1 MANNNLTSIGPA
13 LPSERY
19 LSLDA
24 LRGFALFGVLA
35 VNIQCFAMIFP
46 ALFNPTCFGD
56 LTGLNY
62 WVAALTHILVSSKF
76 ITLFSL
82 LFGAGIL
89 LMTRN
94 IEKKGRKSAG
104 KHYRRMMWLIII
116 GLIHAYLLWYG
127 DILVSYG
134 LCGLLVFLF
143 RKMSPRKLLIIGLI
157 SICIVSLA
165 LVLLS
170 WSLPYWPEEQLKMSM
185 QQMHPDAEYIAWEIN
200 AYRGGWQ
207 EQMAHRVPVAISFQT
222 TIFLLMTF
230 WRTAGLM
237 LLGMALFKWGIFTA
251 GQGTEIN
258 GRFDFKKL
266 YRNFLIVGTGAGL
279 AMVIAGWFANFHHNW
294 SFDYSMFEGQQFNY
308 WGSLFLAGAYL
319 GGMMLICQAG
329 KLPGLTR
336 RLAAVGR
343 MAFTNYL
350 MQTVICT
357 TLFYGHGF
365 GLFGKVNRTGQ
376 ILIVILIFALQMWLS
391 PLWLKH
397 FRFGPMEWLWRS
409 LTYRKMQPM
418 RGQKTEDRGQITE
431 NQ

>member
-13 LPSERY
+13 SPSERF

-46 ALFNPTCFGD
+46 TLMDPTCFGD
-56 LTGLNY
+56 MTGLNY
-62 WVAALTHILVSSKF
+62 WVAALTHILISSKF

-116 GLIHAYLLWYG
+116 GLMHAYLLWYG

-157 SICIVSLA
+157 GICFVSLVM
-165 LVLLS
+165 VLLS
-170 WSLPYWPEEQLKMSM
+170 WSLPYWPEEQLKMSV

-200 AYRGGWQ
+200 VYQGGWLN
-207 EQMAHRVPVAISFQT
+207 QMAHRVPTALSFQVP
-222 TIFLLMTF
+222 IFLLMMF
-230 WRTAGLM
+230 WRTTGLM
-237 LLGMALFKWGIFTA
+237 LIGMALFKWGIFTA
-251 GQGTEIN
+251 GQGTEVS

-266 YRNFLIVGTGAGL
+266 YRNFLIFGTVIGL
-279 AMVIAGWFANFHHNW
+279 AMVTAGWFANFHHNW

-319 GGMMLICQAG
+319 GGIMLICQSG
-329 KLPGLTR
+329 KLPKLTR

-418 RGQKTEDRGQITE
+418 RY
-431 NQ
+431 

>member
-1 MANNNLTSIGPA
+1 LGGYAYAHIGIIEIHYP
-13 LPSERY
+13 L
-19 LSLDA
+19 
-24 LRGFALFGVLA
+24 
-35 VNIQCFAMIFP
+35 FP
-46 ALFNPTCFGD
+46 ALWGR
-56 LTGLNY
+56 
-62 WVAALTHILVSSKF
+62 SKF

-157 SICIVSLA
+157 GICIASLVM
-165 LVLLS
+165 VLLD
-170 WSLPYWPEEQLKMSM
+170 WSLPHWPEEQLKMSM
-185 QQMHPDAEYIAWEIN
+185 QSLHPSEEYIAWEIDV
-200 AYRGGWQ
+200 YRGGWQ
-207 EQMAHRVPVAISFQT
+207 DQMVHRVPTALSFQI
-222 TIFLLMTF
+222 TIFLLMIF

-237 LLGMALFKWGIFTA
+237 LMGMALFKWGIFTA
-251 GQGTEIN
+251 GQGTEFS

-279 AMVIAGWFANFHHNW
+279 VMVIAGWFGHFQHNW
-294 SFDYSMFEGQQFNY
+294 AMDYSMFEGQQFNY

-319 GGMMLICQAG
+319 GGMMLICQSG
-329 KLPGLTR
+329 KLPLLTR

-350 MQTVICT
+350 VQTVICT

-365 GLFGKVNRTGQ
+365 GLFGKIDRTGQ

-397 FRFGPMEWLWRS
+397 FRFGPLEWLWRS

-418 RGQKTEDRGQITE
+418 R
-431 NQ
+431 NN

>member
-1 MANNNLTSIGPA
+1 MTGNNLTTVGPA
-13 LPSERY
+13 SPSERY

-24 LRGFALFGVLA
+24 LRGFALFGILV
-35 VNIQCFAMIFP
+35 VNIQCFAMIF
-46 ALFNPTCFGD
+46 ATLVNPTSFGD

-62 WVAALTHILVSSKF
+62 WVAMLTHIFAASKF

-104 KHYRRMMWLIII
+104 KHYLRMMWLIIF
-116 GLIHAYLLWYG
+116 GLMHAYLLWYG
-127 DILVSYG
+127 DVLVSYG

-157 SICIVSLA
+157 GISIASLIF
-165 LVLLS
+165 VVVD
-170 WSLPYWPEEQLKMSM
+170 WSVPHWPEDLKKMSA
-185 QQMHPDAEYIAWEIN
+185 QSIQPDEETINREIN
-200 AYRGGWQ
+200 IYRGGWLD
-207 EQMAHRVPVAISFQT
+207 QMAHRAPTALSFQT
-222 TIFLLMTF
+222 SIFLLMVF

-237 LLGMALFKWGIFTA
+237 LIGMALFKWGLFTA
-251 GQGTEIN
+251 GEGTEF
-258 GRFDFKKL
+258 GSRFDYKKL
-266 YRNFLIVGTGAGL
+266 YRNFLIIGAGL
-279 AMVIAGWFANFHHNW
+279 GLSMVIIGWFAHFRYNW
-294 SFDYSMFEGQQFNY
+294 SFEYSMFRGQQFNY
-308 WGSLFLAGAYL
+308 WGSLFLAGAYF
-319 GGMMLICQAG
+319 GGMMLICQSG
-329 KLPGLTR
+329 KLPSITR

-350 MQTVICT
+350 MHTVICT

-365 GLFGKVNRTGQ
+365 GLFGKVDRTVQ
-376 ILIVILIFALQMWLS
+376 FLIVILIFAFQMWLS

-409 LTYRKMQPM
+409 LTYRKLQPM
-418 RGQKTEDRGQITE
+418 KYF
-431 NQ
+431 

>member
-1 MANNNLTSIGPA
+1 MTNNNLNSIGPA
-13 LPSERY
+13 SPSERF

-24 LRGFALFGVLA
+24 LRGFALFGILV
-35 VNIQCFAMIFP
+35 VNIQYFAMIF
-46 ALFNPTCFGD
+46 AVLVNPTSFGD
-56 LTGLNY
+56 MTGLNY
-62 WVAALTHILVSSKF
+62 WVAMLTHVLASSKF

-94 IEKKGRKSAG
+94 IEKKDRKSAG
-104 KHYRRMMWLIII
+104 KHYLRMMWLIII
-116 GLIHAYLLWYG
+116 GLMHAYLLWYG

-157 SICIVSLA
+157 GICITSLV
-165 LVLLS
+165 LVLLD
-170 WSLPYWPEEQLKMSM
+170 WSLPYWPEENLKMSM
-185 QQMHPDAEYIAWEIN
+185 QSMHPGEEYIAWEIDV
-200 AYRGGWQ
+200 YRGGWRD
-207 EQMAHRVPVAISFQT
+207 QMAHRVPTALSFQIP
-222 TIFLLMTF
+222 IFLLMIF
-230 WRTAGLM
+230 WRTTGLM
-237 LLGMALFKWGIFTA
+237 LMGMALFKWGIFTA
-251 GQGTEIN
+251 GRGTELC

-266 YRNFLIVGTGAGL
+266 YRNFLVVGTGVGL
-279 AMVIAGWFANFHHNW
+279 AMVIAGWFAHFRHNW
-294 SFDYSMFEGQQFNY
+294 SIDYSMFEGQQLNY

-319 GGMMLICQAG
+319 GGIMLICLSG
-329 KLPGLTR
+329 KLSFLTR

-350 MQTVICT
+350 MHTVICT

-365 GLFGKVNRTGQ
+365 GLFGKVDRTGQ
-376 ILIVILIFALQMWLS
+376 ILVVILIFALQMWLS

-418 RGQKTEDRGQITE
+418 R
-431 NQ
+431 NN